1 MSEAE
6 IEPYPSELPKI
17 KKAFER
23 LQQEFANTPMTSSSK
38 RHFDLMASNL
48 FGEAGFKVNVTWRE
62 LASVDGSSL
71 DVHQPLVTLIGRVK
85 PETETDHDKLQWDI
99 VHGLA
104 DGKKGYIDV
113 NTGTLKEEPSKK
125 NIY

>member
-1 MSEAE
+1 MPEPDF
-6 IEPYPSELPKI
+6 EPYPSELPKI

-23 LQQEFANTPMTSSSK
+23 LQREFSNTPMTSSSQ

-48 FGEAGFKVNVTWRE
+48 FGEAGFRVHVEWRE
-62 LASVDGSSL
+62 LAQVDGGSL
-71 DVHQPLVTLIGRVK
+71 GIHQPLVTLTGRVK
-85 PETETDHDKLQWDI
+85 AEEETDHDRLQWDI

-104 DGKKGYIDV
+104 DGKKGYLREGGV
-113 NTGTLKEEPSKK
+113 LSEEPIKK